1 MGEASSDFKAQLFP
15 RRSHRRHTSS
25 GSGRK
30 AAKGLLRDPGWN
42 RATEI
47 RCLLIWLDRAFLP
60 SLYRE
65 TFTRRVRFSWN
76 PRPGGD
82 SGEGARERVRQY
94 LTIPNA
100 LTALRGLGVPL
111 FIWLALVKEADG
123 WAILVLAIGGITDYL
138 DGKLARAWNQT
149 SRFGE
154 LADPAIDRLYIVAT
168 LIVLYLRE
176 ALPLWVILLLI
187 GRDIAL
193 GLATL
198 ALTRKGQPPLQV
210 TYLGKAATFNLLY
223 AFPFLLLA
231 LSESWA
237 GTAAFVFGWAFTIW
251 GIFLYL
257 TTGLSYLRTAMC
269 AIGKNAY

>member
-1 MGEASSDFKAQLFP
+1 
-15 RRSHRRHTSS
+15 
-25 GSGRK
+25 
-30 AAKGLLRDPGWN
+30 
-42 RATEI
+42 
-47 RCLLIWLDRAFLP
+47 
-60 SLYRE
+60 
-65 TFTRRVRFSWN
+65 
-76 PRPGGD
+76 
-82 SGEGARERVRQY
+82 VRQY

-231 LSESWA
+231 LSDSWA

-257 TTGLSYLRTAMC
+257 TTGLSYLRTAMR

>member
-1 MGEASSDFKAQLFP
+1 
-15 RRSHRRHTSS
+15 
-25 GSGRK
+25 
-30 AAKGLLRDPGWN
+30 
-42 RATEI
+42 
-47 RCLLIWLDRAFLP
+47 
-60 SLYRE
+60 
-65 TFTRRVRFSWN
+65 
-76 PRPGGD
+76 
-82 SGEGARERVRQY
+82 VRQY

-193 GLATL
+193 GLASL

-257 TTGLSYLRTAMC
+257 TTGLSYLRTAMR

>member
-1 MGEASSDFKAQLFP
+1 
-15 RRSHRRHTSS
+15 
-25 GSGRK
+25 
-30 AAKGLLRDPGWN
+30 
-42 RATEI
+42 
-47 RCLLIWLDRAFLP
+47 
-60 SLYRE
+60 
-65 TFTRRVRFSWN
+65 
-76 PRPGGD
+76 
-82 SGEGARERVRQY
+82 
-94 LTIPNA
+94 
-100 LTALRGLGVPL
+100 LGVPL

-123 WAILVLAIGGITDYL
+123 WAILVLAIGGISDYL

-257 TTGLSYLRTAMC
+257 TTGLSYLRTAMR